1 MSHGIVKP
9 IDKLF
14 SIESAEWHG
23 LASVVP
29 EITTEIIRPILPP
42 ILRGGMSLD
51 LGLPGEFTKEELKK
65 RVSSFLKMENLKPSE
80 SASHFA
86 ETLVALVKSQVKMPN
101 HQGLVA
107 DYREC
112 SPELIECP
120 ETSGGLVPL
129 HIPKNSYRPIENRE
143 VWEQMQV
150 ALQGVGGKVSC
161 VGTLEAGKKFFVSAK
176 LGDGGEF
183 TVNGDKFLANLNF
196 ITSHDGTLAMEAY
209 DSTVRIVC
217 MNTLRWSREAAGE
230 VGFKVYHCQGASL
243 AMANLGAL
251 VNRILTGRADFRNQ
265 MEYLAS
271 VSVSLDDARK
281 LVLGYFA
288 EKTESEQLATQ
299 AFNAADSILALFRN
313 GAGNKGQTLYDLLN
327 GATEH
332 WTSGDGTGSETSK
345 EEKSYKANF
354 GLAAEHKTAF
364 ANLLL
369 AGADNLEA
377 VKAKGEKSIALGKR
391 EGAKRGPKAK

>member
-14 SIESAEWHG
+14 STQSAEWHG
-23 LASVVP
+23 LADVVT
-29 EITTEIIRPILPP
+29 EITTETVKPILPP

-51 LGLPGEFTKEELKK
+51 LGLPGEFTKPELKK
-65 RVSSFLKMENLKPSE
+65 RVSDFLKTENLQPCS
-80 SASHFA
+80 SASEFA
-86 ETLVALVKSQVKMPN
+86 AKLVALVKAEVKMPN

-112 SPELIECP
+112 APELITCE

-143 VWEQMQV
+143 VWEAMQT
-150 ALQGVGGKVSC
+150 ALATVSAKITC
-161 VGTLEAGKKFFVSAK
+161 AGTLEAGKKFFVSAQ

-230 VGFKVYHCQGASL
+230 VGFKVYHSQGAS
-243 AMANLGAL
+243 MAVQNLGPL
-251 VNRILTGRADFRNQ
+251 
-265 MEYLAS
+265 
-271 VSVSLDDARK
+271 
-281 LVLGYFA
+281 
-288 EKTESEQLATQ
+288 
-299 AFNAADSILALFRN
+299 
-313 GAGNKGQTLYDLLN
+313 
-327 GATEH
+327 
-332 WTSGDGTGSETSK
+332 
-345 EEKSYKANF
+345 
-354 GLAAEHKTAF
+354 
-364 ANLLL
+364 
-369 AGADNLEA
+369 
-377 VKAKGEKSIALGKR
+377 
-391 EGAKRGPKAK
+391 